1 MKYNFGMLKGR
12 HVIFRFNK
20 NDRILSVGGTIT
32 KTKQNKNETQF
43 YLDSDRIFTIKNDV
57 IPRLSIRWSDDS
69 HCSIVLCPFIGD
81 NVVSGFV
88 GFTMFDTMGFP
99 VELTREILLESNY
112 WLDGVGFEVLRQ
124 LQKEMN
130 SNTFKNK
137 DAFGKG
143 ETND

>member
-20 NDRILSVGGTIT
+20 NGHILSVGGTIT

-81 NVVSGFV
+81 NVISGFV

-130 SNTFKNK
+130 LNTFKNK

>member
-20 NDRILSVGGTIT
+20 NDCILSVGGTIT

-43 YLDSDRIFTIKNDV
+43 YLDTDRIFTVKNDV
-57 IPRLSIRWSDDS
+57 ISHLSIRRNGD
-69 HCSIVLCPFIGD
+69 SIVLSPFIGD

-99 VELTREILLESNY
+99 VELTREILVEKNY
-112 WLDGVGFEVLRQ
+112 WLDTTGFEVLRQ

-130 SNTFKNK
+130 SDTFKNK
-137 DAFGKG
+137 NAFQ
-143 ETND
+143 

>member
-12 HVIFRFNK
+12 HVIFSFNK
-20 NDRILSVGGTIT
+20 NDRILSVGGTVT

-43 YLDSDRIFTIKNDV
+43 YLDSDRIFTVKNDV
-57 IPRLSIRWSDDS
+57 IPHLSIRWNDDS
-69 HCSIVLCPFIGD
+69 HDSVILCPFIGN

-99 VELTREILLESNY
+99 VELTREILVEKNY
-112 WLDGVGFEVLRQ
+112 WLDTTGFEVLRQ

-130 SNTFKNK
+130 SDTFKNK
-137 DAFGKG
+137 NAFQ
-143 ETND
+143 